1 MSLFKGHYQNW
12 QQTRLNGIK
21 KYVGFDFFKDKTVH
35 ELGCGPGFFGHQ
47 ALLNGAKDV
56 ICSDA
61 RDEYKTLVLNT
72 SDKLKFQKVDCDG
85 EIYID
90 PVDLIIHFGVLYHI
104 KNVESHIQ
112 SLANLT
118 KYIFLETEVCD
129 SFDEKI
135 ILTRE
140 EGYDQSVYNIGS
152 RPSPSFIEKQLDK
165 AGFNFYLIKDPVLN
179 SQFHVYNWDHK
190 NDDSYRHGFRRFWIC
205 WKKDLESPIRS

>member
-1 MSLFKGHYQNW
+1 MSLFQGHYQNW
-12 QQTRLNGIK
+12 QQTRLNGIN
-21 KYVGFDFFKDKTVH
+21 KYIGLDFFKDKTVH
-35 ELGCGPGFFGHQ
+35 ELGCGFGFFGHQ

-61 RDEYKTLVLNT
+61 REEYKNLVLNA

-104 KNVESHIQ
+104 NNVESHIQ

-129 SFDEKI
+129 SLDEKI
-135 ILTRE
+135 YFNTR
-140 EGYDQSVYNIGS
+140 
-152 RPSPSFIEKQLDK
+152 
-165 AGFNFYLIKDPVLN
+165 
-179 SQFHVYNWDHK
+179 
-190 NDDSYRHGFRRFWIC
+190 RRI
-205 WKKDLESPIRS
+205 